1 MAVPSQRRPGQT
13 GGSQR
18 GNIGSFRKAGG
29 RVPPPPKSP
38 TVSGKGGWGCPLSV
52 AVPAL
57 VVGLI
62 VLAACQLG

>member
-1 MAVPSQRRPGQT
+1 MAVPGQRRPGQR

-18 GNIGSFRKAGG
+18 GNTGTFRKAGG

-52 AVPAL
+52 LAPVVVVAVL
-57 VVGLI
+57 
-62 VLAACQLG
+62 VLAACQLS